1 MTVITAA
8 YQTSLPLPPRHTQ
21 SPFPL
26 KLSVPC
32 DRLQLM
38 ECEEKRGEETH
49 VTYGLCILP
58 LAEVIM
64 EPHIKIET
72 LSVSLPEEARQ
83 AESPCRSTLGI

>member
-1 MTVITAA
+1 MTD
-8 YQTSLPLPPRHTQ
+8 LW
-21 SPFPL
+21 
-26 KLSVPC
+26 
-32 DRLQLM
+32 LM
-38 ECEEKRGEETH
+38 ECEQKRGEETH

-72 LSVSLPEEARQ
+72 LSGSLPEEARQ

>member
-1 MTVITAA
+1 
-8 YQTSLPLPPRHTQ
+8 
-21 SPFPL
+21 
-26 KLSVPC
+26 
-32 DRLQLM
+32 M

-72 LSVSLPEEARQ
+72 LSVSLPEEARR

>member
-1 MTVITAA
+1 MVITAA
-8 YQTSLPLPPRHTQ
+8 YQTSLPLPPRYTQ

-26 KLSVPC
+26 KLSVLC
-32 DRLQLM
+32 DWLQLM
-38 ECEEKRGEETH
+38 ECEQKRGEETH

-72 LSVSLPEEARQ
+72 LSGSLPEEARQ